1 MPLLCDVP
9 RCLSNCFKHL
19 GVFYITLHL
28 SYLISVLFEVF
39 KKTNS
44 ILCLKLFIYLFIIH
58 KLD

>member
-19 GVFYITLHL
+19 GVFYINLHL

-44 ILCLKLFIYLFIIH
+44 F
-58 KLD
+58 